1 MIIIILYIPANR
13 VRDTSPKAI
22 SLICTILLAIHDN
35 NNYICIAMR
44 KHYYLVE
51 WRRGIYDSLPRFCR
65 QRDRQYPTV
74 VRKLPMKVFL
84 VLRKILAAIRWTEV
98 CVYVKRIIM

>member
-1 MIIIILYIPANR
+1 MYCNAK
-13 VRDTSPKAI
+13 V
-22 SLICTILLAIHDN
+22 LLP
-35 NNYICIAMR
+35 CQ
-44 KHYYLVE
+44 VE

-65 QRDRQYPTV
+65 QRDRQYSTG